1 MPARTQHDT
10 APGSALEPLRSS
22 ITTLLAADPVAAP
35 VPPTRALQRP
45 LPPAM
50 ALQAP
55 RTARAAVLFADI
67 VGFTRIC
74 EELRPTQVIAL
85 LDSFHGHMAR
95 TIALHGAAID
105 DYIGDG
111 VMAVWD
117 GLDHGSDSAVRAM
130 RCALAMLAAV
140 EQWNRRRVA
149 RRASPVQIGIGLHAG
164 EVVIGHAGYGHRR
177 RLVVL
182 GDTMNVASRLE
193 RLTRERAADLVAS
206 EEFIRAVTSVSR
218 DEKGLDRL
226 ARSAAVTIRGRRR
239 PVTVWTMSTQGST
252 QRPTKV
258 A

>member
-1 MPARTQHDT
+1 MPTRPQDDIARRT
-10 APGSALEPLRSS
+10 APEPLRSS

-35 VPPTRALQRP
+35 PPVRALQQS
-45 LPPAM
+45 LMPPAM

-130 RCALAMLAAV
+130 RCAHAMLATIA
-140 EQWNRRRVA
+140 QWNRRRAA
-149 RRASPVQIGIGLHAG
+149 RRAGPVQIGIGLHAG
-164 EVVIGHAGYGHRR
+164 EVVIGHAGYGQRR

-193 RLTRERAADLVAS
+193 RLTRERDADLVAS

-218 DEKGLDRL
+218 SESGLDEL
-226 ARSAAVTIRGRRR
+226 VRSTAVTIRGRRR
-239 PVTVWTMSTQGST
+239 PVTVWTMPTRAPTQG
-252 QRPTKV
+252 PTK
-258 A
+258 AA

>member
-1 MPARTQHDT
+1 MSARSQHDI
-10 APGSALEPLRSS
+10 APRSAPEPLRSS

-35 VPPTRALQRP
+35 APTRAPQRP
-45 LPPAM
+45 LSPAM

-85 LDSFHGHMAR
+85 LDAFHGHMAR

-117 GLDHGSDSAVRAM
+117 GLDRGSDSAVRAM

-140 EQWNRRRVA
+140 EQWNRRRAA
-149 RRASPVQIGIGLHAG
+149 RRAGPVQIGIGLHAG
-164 EVVIGHAGYGHRR
+164 EVVIGHVGYGQRR

-193 RLTRERAADLVAS
+193 RLTRERAANLVAS

-218 DEKGLDRL
+218 DEKGLDQL

-239 PVTVWTMSTQGST
+239 PVTVWTMSTLGPT
-252 QRPTKV
+252 QAPTK
-258 A
+258 AA

>member
-1 MPARTQHDT
+1 MSARMHRDIE
-10 APGSALEPLRSS
+10 PGSDPEPLHSS
-22 ITTLLAADPVAAP
+22 ITTLLAADPVA
-35 VPPTRALQRP
+35 TH
-45 LPPAM
+45 LPPARTAGRLPGPAV
-50 ALQAP
+50 ALNPP

-95 TIALHGAAID
+95 TIAMHGAAID

-117 GLDHGSDSAVRAM
+117 GLDRGSDSAVRAM

-140 EQWNRRRVA
+140 EQWNRRRAA

-164 EVVIGHAGYGHRR
+164 EVVIGHAGYGQRR

-206 EEFIRAVTSVSR
+206 EEFIRAVANISR
-218 DEKGLDRL
+218 AEKGLDRL
-226 ARSAAVTIRGRRR
+226 TRSTAVTIRGRRR
-239 PVTVWTMSTQGST
+239 PVVVWTMLTN
-252 QRPTKV
+252 
-258 A
+258 AA

>member
-1 MPARTQHDT
+1 MPAKTQHDIE
-10 APGSALEPLRSS
+10 ACSIPEPLSSS
-22 ITTLLAADPVAAP
+22 ITTLLAADPVAERALP
-35 VPPTRALQRP
+35 VRALHLLPPTTAS
-45 LPPAM
+45 
-50 ALQAP
+50 QAP
-55 RTARAAVLFADI
+55 RTVRAAVLFADI

-85 LDSFHGHMAR
+85 LDSFYGHMAR

-117 GLDHGSDSAVRAM
+117 GLAPGSDSAVRAM
-130 RCALAMLAAV
+130 RCGLAMQANVA
-140 EQWNRRRVA
+140 QWTRRRAA

-164 EVVIGHAGYGHRR
+164 EVVIGHTGYGLRR

-193 RLTRERAADLVAS
+193 RLTREREADLIAS
-206 EEFIRAVTSVSR
+206 EEFICAVTSVSP
-218 DEKGLDRL
+218 EEHGLDRL

-239 PVTVWTMSTQGST
+239 PVTVWMMRSEGATQG
-252 QRPTKV
+252 PTR
-258 A
+258 AA